1 MLRSAIENA
10 LIPVKAVWAGRR
22 FHDPR
27 SPKCQEPGP
36 MAGKETHYVR
46 CNSQALAMEGE
57 VLA

>member
-22 FHDPR
+22 SHDPR

-36 MAGKETHYVR
+36 MAGKETHHVR
-46 CNSQALAMEGE
+46 RNPETIALEGE